1 MSEATSQK
9 EHSTPSRACPTLEG
23 LVERAATDE
32 PQSWVS
38 VLGLDRHLTGRT
50 SEDPLRA
57 AVDGRCLDQLL
68 VSRQQLHAVGLDQQ
82 VDDEGVTSLSRA
94 VRR

>member
-1 MSEATSQK
+1 MSWKNQ
-9 EHSTPSRACPTLEG
+9 STPSRASPTLDG

-38 VLGLDRHLTGRT
+38 VLGIDRHLTGWT

-57 AVDGRCLDQLL
+57 AVVGRCLDRLL

-82 VDDEGVTSLSRA
+82 VDD
-94 VRR
+94 

>member
-1 MSEATSQK
+1 M
-9 EHSTPSRACPTLEG
+9 PSRACPALEG

-38 VLGLDRHLTGRT
+38 VLGVDRHLTGWT

-57 AVDGRCLDQLL
+57 AVVGRCLDRLL

-82 VDDEGVTSLSRA
+82 VDDEGGTSLSLAVPA
-94 VRR
+94 VRKERIGRQR

>member
-1 MSEATSQK
+1 M
-9 EHSTPSRACPTLEG
+9 
-23 LVERAATDE
+23 ERAATDE

-38 VLGLDRHLTGRT
+38 VLGVDRHLTGWT

-57 AVDGRCLDQLL
+57 AVVGRCLDRPL

-82 VDDEGVTSLSRA
+82 VDDEGGTSLSLAVQAVTA
-94 VRR
+94 VRKERFGRQR